1 MACDLLMCSINLDLL
16 LIILFWPFWSR
27 DIWFKVLF
35 RYCSWFSR
43 TLGLGYKEG
52 RASGIS
58 WSVGKSSGEI
68 HRGPL
73 CGRVGTSG
81 KSLFGVNKIMK
92 KIFNFWILI
101 NIEIIWG
108 NGWKLKQK
116 LKEKLEVKLNTF
128 KKTVKFIHF

>member
-92 KIFNFWILI
+92 KIFNSWNLI
-101 NIEIIWG
+101 NIEIIWE
-108 NGWKLKQK
+108 NGWNWNKNWKK
-116 LKEKLEVKLNTF
+116 NWKSNWIPS